1 MDVISVCR
9 NYDIQTNKPT
19 DVLWILHNDI
29 EGAEKIQSKDLSR
42 PTVLQHFVAE
52 GGLTD
57 FNLKLIND
65 DTEMSFVLVD
75 DE

>member
-29 EGAEKIQSKDLSR
+29 EGAKKRQSDLS
-42 PTVLQHFVAE
+42 PLQQCYNT
-52 GGLTD
+52 L
-57 FNLKLIND
+57 
-65 DTEMSFVLVD
+65 
-75 DE
+75 